1 MYNPFE
7 NSQLQFFQ
15 ESKLSNSSVEVS
27 DEDKQWSRS
36 VGDSGLPSSGRSSRG
51 IDECDSPVNLS
62 DDRPTELVVPSIRV
76 DSHPH
81 SVIPSIT
88 VDNHVHSINE
98 AVPGITLD
106 SHLHSI
112 NEALPGI
119 TVDSNLHSINEA
131 VPSITVGSNLHSINE
146 VVPGITVDSHL
157 HSINKETIQNLHSV
171 PGNPPCSLPVLT
183 EQYEANIRFNKTR
196 ELRVGNSLELDL
208 VSEKMQPVE
217 DMKPL
222 NRLISSFP
230 EDCRNINSIDV
241 SNFSTV
247 LALRS
252 DTIEDCKLNEKSDSR
267 PNLAGENDQLALDKI
282 SLPSL
287 PKSIKDFKDDQE
299 FSAKSDYNVELSSQS
314 PNLDLDSDLEDP
326 TILNSQPHS
335 SVKTSLIVS
344 ERSAAASASP
354 WPSLSSELESVPNLA
369 SELESVEPSLGSEFE
384 NVPSLASELE
394 NVAFEK
400 FMLSSNND
408 VFRPLGTP
416 NESDTLVAAPVKVI
430 ESLDKVIESLEKIM
444 EPLELITE
452 SDERLNLAAQTQS
465 DKVSSVDK

>member
-1 MYNPFE
+1 MKIKSRNVLNPFKKA
-7 NSQLQFFQ
+7 NTIFFQ
-15 ESKLSNSSVEVS
+15 ESKLSNSSMEVS

-81 SVIPSIT
+81 SVNQVIPSIT
-88 VDNHVHSINE
+88 VDNHVHSINKV
-98 AVPGITLD
+98 VPGLMVD

-112 NEALPGI
+112 NE
-119 TVDSNLHSINEA
+119 V
-131 VPSITVGSNLHSINE
+131 VPS
-146 VVPGITVDSHL
+146 ITVDSHL
-157 HSINKETIQNLHSV
+157 HSINEVVPNITVDSNIYSINEETIQNVHSV
-171 PGNPPCSLPVLT
+171 QGNPPCSLPVLS
-183 EQYEANIRFNKTR
+183 EQYEAHIRHNKTR
-196 ELRVGNSLELDL
+196 ELRVGNGLELGL
-208 VSEKMQPVE
+208 ASEKMQPVEE

-287 PKSIKDFKDDQE
+287 PKSIEDFKDNQE
-299 FSAKSDYNVELSSQS
+299 FRAKSDYNVELSSQS
-314 PNLDLDSDLEDP
+314 PNLDLDSDLKDP

-344 ERSAAASASP
+344 ERSAATSASP
-354 WPSLSSELESVPNLA
+354 WPSLSSGFESVPNLA
-369 SELESVEPSLGSEFE
+369 SELQNVE
-384 NVPSLASELE
+384 PSLASEFESVPNLARELE
-394 NVAFEK
+394 NVSFEK
-400 FMLSSNND
+400 FMLSSNNEVVTD
-408 VFRPLGTP
+408 VFRPLETP

-452 SDERLNLAAQTQS
+452 SDERLNSAAQTQS
-465 DKVSSVDK
+465 DKVSTVDK